1 MQFLKIILL
10 AVAAAIVYGI
20 CMDNVTARVC
30 VEYFSIGHPHVI
42 DSESPTDLAFVWGVL
57 ATWWAGL
64 IVGVPLAFTARAG
77 ARPQLVAGDLVRPLG
92 FLLAAMALVTLV
104 AGITGYWLA
113 SHGAIVLAHPLSDW
127 IAPERHIRFLADGAA
142 HLGAYASGFV
152 GGIILWITT
161 WRKRGNLATS
171 LKEHQSPRAV

>member
-1 MQFLKIILL
+1 MQFIKIIAL

-64 IVGVPLAFTARAG
+64 IIGVPLAFAARAG
-77 ARPQLVAGDLVRPLG
+77 ARPPLAAGDLIRPLG
-92 FLLAAMALVTLV
+92 ILLAAMALVTLL
-104 AGITGYWLA
+104 AGVIGYALA
-113 SHGAIVLAHPLSDW
+113 SRGVIVLAYPLSAW
-127 IAPERHIRFLADGAA
+127 IAPERHVRFLADGAA
-142 HLGAYASGFV
+142 HLGAYASGFI
-152 GGIILWITT
+152 GGAVLCAVT
-161 WRKRGNLATS
+161 WRRRKRA
-171 LKEHQSPRAV
+171 SPQQV